1 MGDVA
6 PEPDDDGWVMLRK
19 TRRRRTFALTPSGLV
34 ERAVAE
40 EVDLGCTVELTE
52 VDDGEGAWW
61 TLAFE
66 ATGSP
71 AELEGCLRACVAR
84 LLDRPLPGGIALP
97 PEASMSY
104 TRWLDLSRSSRT
116 RIGGER

>member
-1 MGDVA
+1 V
-6 PEPDDDGWVMLRK
+6 V
-19 TRRRRTFALTPSGLV
+19 
-34 ERAVAE
+34 E
-40 EVDLGCTVELTE
+40 EVDPGCTAELTE
-52 VDDGEGAWW
+52 VDDDDDVWW

-71 AELEGCLRACVAR
+71 GALEGCLRSCVAR
-84 LLDRPLPGGIALP
+84 LLDRPLPDGIALP